1 MKRLFALAF
10 FLPAVLVAGPSL
22 GDDTQQAWDATLARV
37 SPSVVS
43 IRVDAPRAFD
53 TEWNLTGQAT
63 GFVVDAEHGIILTN
77 RHVVTPGSV
86 VADAVFQDHEVVT
99 LKQLYH
105 DPIHDFG
112 LYQYDPAALK
122 YIHPVSL
129 KLAPDEAKLRED
141 IRIIGNDA
149 GEQLS
154 ILSGTLARLD
164 RDAPAYGAG
173 GYNDFNTFYF
183 QAVSG
188 TTGGSSGSPVINI
201 KGDVIALNAGARNDA
216 ASSYFLPLDRVV
228 RALALVQAK
237 QPVTR
242 GTWQAV
248 FSHEYY
254 DELERLGLPA
264 GTEAELRKQYPD
276 ATGLL
281 VVNQVISGG
290 PADLLLQPGDIL
302 LSVDGKVI
310 STFTPLDELMD
321 DSVGKSLNVRIQR
334 GGKLLSE
341 DIKVQ
346 DLNELTPVSYLEFG
360 GATLNDLSLQVA
372 RGFNVPV
379 RGAYVANPGYVF
391 GTAGIQRAAVIT
403 EFEGKPVTDLDD
415 FQKVLEGLPDGAHA
429 RVRYFNL
436 ANRKQSVLGIITVDR
451 RWYPADR
458 CRYDAP
464 SGNWPCADLPA
475 PPAGSADQPVT
486 VTYPHYDDAAMNKLA
501 PSLVFVKFD
510 MPYAVDGVSETHY
523 IGTGMVVD
531 AKQGLVVTDRDTVP
545 VPLGDVKLT
554 FAGSLEIP
562 GKVVYVHPLHNLA
575 VIQYDPKLLG
585 QTPVR
590 DVSFAA
596 KPSKPGETVKLVGYQ
611 SDGTLTSQETQVASV
626 DPLAFPLSR
635 TMRFRDTN
643 LEALS
648 LVNAPDNVT
657 GVLLDKQGGVTT
669 LWTSFAYDDANR
681 TQEVQ
686 RGIPI
691 DVVRE
696 MVQSVEAKTALRT
709 LDVEFYPA
717 ALSQARKLGLPDDWA
732 RKLGA
737 VDPQRR
743 EVLTVVRTT
752 AETPA
757 DKLLQTGDLLLAM
770 DGKPVTSFR
779 AVEKASQQPEADL
792 TILRDSQVMDIKVGT
807 VELPSDGTDR
817 FIIWAGALLARPP
830 HSAAA
835 QRDVPRSGL
844 LVVYYNFGSPA
855 SRYGLTGGWRLVG
868 VNGVSTP
875 DMDSF
880 IAAVQALKDRDDVRL
895 AVQGLDGTGQVITL
909 KLDQRYWPAYE
920 VMLTN
925 DGWVRKAL

>member
-1 MKRLFALAF
+1 MKRLLALALFSSAF
-10 FLPAVLVAGPSL
+10 FAAGPSL

-77 RHVVTPGSV
+77 RHVVTPGPV
-86 VADAVFQDHEVVT
+86 VADAVFQDHEVVA

-228 RALALVQAK
+228 RALALVEAK

-242 GTWQAV
+242 GTWQTV

-264 GTEAELRKQYPD
+264 ATEAELRKQYPD

-281 VVNQVISGG
+281 VVTQVLSGG
-290 PADLLLQPGDIL
+290 PADQLLQPGDIL

-321 DSVGKSLNVRIQR
+321 DSVGKTLNVRIQR
-334 GGKLLSE
+334 GGKLLSK
-341 DIKVQ
+341 DLKVQ

-360 GATLNDLSLQVA
+360 GAALNDLSFQVA
-372 RGFNVPV
+372 HGFNVPV
-379 RGAYVANPGYVF
+379 RGVYIANPGYVF

-403 EFEGKPVTDLDD
+403 EFDGKPVTDLDD
-415 FQKVLEGLPDGAHA
+415 FQKVLEGLPDGANA
-429 RVRYFNL
+429 KLRYFNL
-436 ANRKQSVLGIITVDR
+436 SNRKQSALGIITVDR

-458 CRYDAP
+458 CRYDAA
-464 SGNWPCADLPA
+464 SGNWPCTDLPP
-475 PPAGSADQPVT
+475 PPAGVPDEPKT
-486 VTYPHYDDAAMNKLA
+486 VTYQHYDDAAMNKLA

-510 MPYAVDGVSETHY
+510 MPYAVDGVGETHY
-523 IGTGMVVD
+523 IGTGVVVD
-531 AKQGLVVTDRDTVP
+531 AKRGLVVTDRDTVP

-585 QTPVR
+585 QTPVK

-596 KPSKPGETVKLVGYQ
+596 KPSRPGDTVKLVGYQ
-611 SDGTLTSQETQVASV
+611 PDGNLTSQETRVASI

-669 LWTSFAYDDANR
+669 LWTSFAYDDASR

-696 MVQSVEAKTALRT
+696 MVQDVEAKKDLRT

-717 ALSQARKLGLPDDWA
+717 PLSQARKLGLPDDWA

-737 VDPQRR
+737 VDTQRR

-770 DGKPVTSFR
+770 DGKPVTDFR

-792 TILRDSQVMDIKVGT
+792 TILRDNQVMDIKVGT
-807 VELPSDGTDR
+807 VALPSDGTDR

-855 SRYGLTGGWRLVG
+855 SRYGLTGGWRIIG

-875 DMDSF
+875 DLDSF
-880 IAAVQALKDRDDVRL
+880 IAAVQDLKDRDDVRL
-895 AVQGLDGTGQVITL
+895 AVQGLDGSSQVITL
-909 KLDQRYWPAYE
+909 KLDQRYWPPYE

-925 DGWVRKAL
+925 DGWVRKVL